1 MEEKTF
7 YNRMRELREY
17 YIRMQVL
24 MKEKYVVGNIRREE
38 ITNGENE

>member
-7 YNRMRELREY
+7 QNRMRELREY
-17 YIRMQVL
+17 YIRMQEL
-24 MKEKYVVGNIRREE
+24 MKEKGVVGNIRREE